1 MLSLRKNESER
12 TVFRGW
18 KKSLR
23 LSAVGGVHH
32 AALLSNDTTVPSGTS
47 RLVPARLGSTRLD
60 ARSILVSISDYRL
73 IADGAARSA
82 PKIVALRQRYF
93 TLREGETTRYRFPN
107 DPTPNRSATLNQT
120 VLRAVLRPDMNLVSI
135 FSDLRK
141 KYSISTKNDRQVVC

>member
-1 MLSLRKNESER
+1 MKVKELYFED
-12 TVFRGW
+12 G
-18 KKSLR
+18 KKGLQ

-32 AALLSNDTTVPSGTS
+32 AALLSNDTTVPSVTL
-47 RLVPARLGSTRLD
+47 RLVSARLD

-93 TLREGETTRYRFPN
+93 TLREGETSSLPLPKN
-107 DPTPNRSATLNQT
+107 DPTSNRSATLNQT
-120 VLRAVLRPDMNLVSI
+120 VLRVLRPGINLASI

-141 KYSISTKNDRQVVC
+141 KCCVSTKNHRRVVR